1 MDLTSHPL
9 PGRARPA
16 RRLAGLIA
24 APLLLAGTLALAQ
37 TDGAAPDAQAP
48 DEPVRN
54 SRLSAP
60 LFYQL
65 LVGELSVGAGDPG
78 AGYALFLEA
87 ARRDRDPALYQRA
100 IEIALQGRAGDS
112 ALAAAKAWA
121 RDMPESVEAARFVL
135 QIQLVLDRPTDSA
148 AVLRAIITQTPDNE
162 RVDMINAI
170 PQAYARVSDKA
181 LARQEVRK
189 ALADQL
195 DRADTGPAAWT
206 TIGRLELAGNSI
218 APALDAAARGMQ
230 LDPASPYPA
239 LLAVELMERGQPQ
252 AEALVHRHLA
262 ALGATAHSPVRLAY
276 ARLLLDLQRNGEARA
291 QLDQI
296 IRNRPSLAEPWL
308 LLASLQLQENADAEA
323 AASLERYLQQ
333 ARQTPDGRN
342 DTGFTQAYLMMA
354 QLAERRGDYQAANAW
369 LDRIENSAEIMAAQM
384 RRASMLARQGRMD
397 EARALLRAFP
407 ESRPEVG
414 RLKLVAEA
422 RLLRDFKAWDQSY
435 EVYGQAFQ
443 RFPDDTDLLYD
454 QAMMAE
460 KAGRFDEMERLLRRL
475 IELDPEHHH
484 AYNALGYAL
493 ADRNIR
499 LPEARQ
505 LIEKAVSMAP
515 QDAYIQDSLAW
526 VEFRLGNVPR
536 ALEILQAAYARQPD
550 PEIAAHLG
558 EILWVSGRRE
568 DAIRIWKEGLTL
580 ASDNETLQSTLRRF
594 KVQP

>member
-1 MDLTSHPL
+1 MDLTSHPS
-9 PGRARPA
+9 PGRIRPL
-16 RRLAGLIA
+16 RRLAGLIVP
-24 APLLLAGTLALAQ
+24 PLLLACSLVPAQ
-37 TDGAAPDAQAP
+37 PDGASAAAPAP
-48 DEPVRN
+48 EQPVHN
-54 SRLSAP
+54 SRLNAS

-78 AGYALFLEA
+78 AGFTLLLDA
-87 ARRDRDPALYQRA
+87 ARRERDPALYQRA
-100 IEIALQGRAGDS
+100 IEIALQGRAGES
-112 ALAAAKAWA
+112 ALTAARTWS
-121 RDMPESVEAARFVL
+121 RDMPGSAEAARFVL
-135 QIQLVLDRPTDSA
+135 QIQLLLDRPADSA
-148 AVLRAIITQTPDNE
+148 DVLRTIIAQTPESD

-181 LARQEVRK
+181 LALQEVRK

-195 DRADTGPAAWT
+195 KRTDTGPAAWT
-206 TIGRLELAGNSI
+206 SIGRLEMAGNRI
-218 APALDAAARGMQ
+218 TPALDAAAQGMQ
-230 LDPASPYPA
+230 LDPASPFPA
-239 LLAVELMERGQPQ
+239 LLAVELLERGQTQ
-252 AEALVHRHLA
+252 AEAMVHRHLA
-262 ALGATAHSPVRLAY
+262 ALAPATHSPVRLAY
-276 ARLLLDLQRNGEARA
+276 ARLLLDLQRHGEARE
-291 QLDQI
+291 QLDLI
-296 IRNRPSLAEPWL
+296 IANRPTLAEPWL
-308 LLASLQLQENADAEA
+308 LLGSLQLQANADTDA
-323 AASLERYLQQ
+323 AASLERYLQLAQ
-333 ARQTPDGRN
+333 SAPHGQNAPGV
-342 DTGFTQAYLMMA
+342 TQAYLMMA
-354 QLAERRGDYQAANAW
+354 QLAEKRGDYPAANNW
-369 LDRIENSAEIMAAQM
+369 LDRIENSTEIMAAQM
-384 RRASMLARQGRMD
+384 RRASMLARQDRMD

-407 ESRPEVG
+407 ESNAEIG

-435 EVYGQAFQ
+435 EVFGQAFQ

-460 KAGRFDEMERLLRRL
+460 KAGRFAEMERLLRLL
-475 IELDPEHHH
+475 IALDPEHHH

-558 EILWVSGRRE
+558 EILWVSGKRQ